1 MQRVQHKQR
10 KTSPWYKAKWALWLT
25 ILLLLGS
32 AVPSYYDMHVA
43 GKLTW
48 GSTLRIAGG
57 IIAAMRTLEEKSN
70 EEQQQEKRK

>member
-1 MQRVQHKQR
+1 MQRKDG

-57 IIAAMRTLEEKSN
+57 IIAAMRTLEEKSD
-70 EEQQQEKRK
+70 EEKEKRK

>member
-1 MQRVQHKQR
+1 MQRKAS
-10 KTSPWYKAKWALWLT
+10 TSPWYKAKWALWLT

-32 AVPSYYDMHVA
+32 AVPSYYDAHLA

-57 IIAAMRTLEEKSN
+57 IIAAMRTLEEKSS
-70 EEQQQEKRK
+70 EQQRKEQRK